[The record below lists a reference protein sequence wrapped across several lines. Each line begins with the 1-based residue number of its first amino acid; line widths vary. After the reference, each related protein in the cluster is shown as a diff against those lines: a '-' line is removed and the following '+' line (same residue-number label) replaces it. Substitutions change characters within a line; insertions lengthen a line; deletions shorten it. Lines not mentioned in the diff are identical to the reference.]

1 MPGERPYNPVPYYQE
16 AAGILAIA
24 SATELAHGYD
34 PVLCSW
40 DTSRVMRDPLL
51 SCLENDH
58 ITRFPTTRR
67 QRVYLLLQVPLNWH
81 TAMIQCCVPG
91 TPVG

>member
-1 MPGERPYNPVPYYQE
+1 MWGW
-16 AAGILAIA
+16 GKLAIA

-34 PVLCSW
+34 PATFPFCNLLHSW
-40 DTSRVMRDPLL
+40 DTSRVMRDHLL